1 MVLAGHVP
9 EIRARGWKIAVV
21 RPGAYALEEL
31 EAALLRIA
39 VDRLRGRHGAGLG
52 CEGATRAAA
61 ELVRGAQQPRRCRC
75 LQPRRKLATAGEDTT
90 GRVWDLRTGKATLT
104 VSGPKLYL
112 TSVAFSPDGRRL
124 AIGSRDGTVWV
135 YVLPADELTA
145 VARARLTRGWTN
157 QECARYLPGGRCPS
171 RA

>member
-1 MVLAGHVP
+1 MRSRSWRRRFCGSRWIGFAGGTVQVWDV
-9 EIRARGWKIAVV
+9 RARPVRLLSSFAAHSSLVDAVAFS
-21 RPGAYALEEL
+21 PDGSL
-31 EAALLRIA
+31 
-39 VDRLRGRHGAGLG
+39 
-52 CEGATRAAA
+52 
-61 ELVRGAQQPRRCRC
+61 
-75 LQPRRKLATAGEDTT
+75 LATAGEDTT
-90 GRVWDLRTGKATLT
+90 ARVWDLRTGKATLT

-135 YVLPADELTA
+135 YVLPADERTA